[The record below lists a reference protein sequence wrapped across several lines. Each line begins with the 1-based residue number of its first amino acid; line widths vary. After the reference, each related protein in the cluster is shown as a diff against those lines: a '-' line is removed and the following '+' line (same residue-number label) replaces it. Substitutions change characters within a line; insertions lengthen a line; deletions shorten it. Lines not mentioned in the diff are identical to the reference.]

1 MTDSTQSHP
10 SQQLTVPVTGEV
22 IDLRAH
28 PTDSLADAFDQIRD
42 IEQQLASAR
51 RRIADELTQRLD
63 HEAVR
68 TFTAGDWTVTVD
80 APTRTAYDA
89 PALRHAL
96 EAISADGHISMS
108 AVDRACPLEPKA
120 SVREVEKIRRV
131 IPADAA
137 GMIDGCRMDQ
147 DRARRVAVK
156 RAER

>member
-1 MTDSTQSHP
+1 MTDTPHP
-10 SQQLTVPVTGEV
+10 AQQLTVPVTGEI
-22 IDLRAH
+22 IDLRSH

-89 PALRHAL
+89 ALLRTAL
-96 EAISADGHISMS
+96 ERISADGHISIA

-120 SVREVEKIRRV
+120 SVRETDKIRKV
-131 IPADAA
+131 IPADAGA
-137 GMIDGCRMDQ
+137 MIDGCRMDQ
-147 DRARRVAVK
+147 DRARRVTVK
-156 RAER
+156 RADR